1 MDLTIEFKNQAFTIN
16 ALLNQTETAKSFVD
30 ILPINSPINLWGE
43 EIYFPVDLYLDN
55 ELPQETVDIGDIAYW
70 PPGNAFCIFFGETPA
85 SVDGNIK
92 PASAVTVIGKL
103 ESDPEVLKRVKSG
116 ENIIIRSSKR
126 H

>member
-55 ELPQETVDIGDIAYW
+55 ELPQETVNIGDIAYW

-116 ENIIIRSSKR
+116 ENIIIRRDK
-126 H
+126 

>member
-16 ALLNQTETAKSFVD
+16 ALLNQTETAKSLAD

-116 ENIIIRSSKR
+116 ENIIIRRDK
-126 H
+126 

>member
-85 SVDGNIK
+85 SIDGNIK

-116 ENIIIRSSKR
+116 ENIIIRRDK
-126 H
+126 

>member
-116 ENIIIRSSKR
+116 ENIIIMRDK
-126 H
+126 

>member
-1 MDLTIEFKNQAFTIN
+1 MRKVILKCKGKELVFELRDTLTADIIYDS
-16 ALLNQTETAKSFVD
+16 LPLKSK
-30 ILPINSPINLWGE
+30 IQKWGE

-116 ENIIIRSSKR
+116 ENIIIRRDK
-126 H
+126 

>member
-85 SVDGNIK
+85 SIDGNIK
-92 PASAVTVIGKL
+92 PASAVTVIGIL

-116 ENIIIRSSKR
+116 ENIIIRRDK
-126 H
+126 

>member
-1 MDLTIEFKNQAFTIN
+1 MDLTIEFKNHAFTIN
-16 ALLNQTETAKSFVD
+16 ALLNLTETAKSFVD

-116 ENIIIRSSKR
+116 ENIIIRRDK
-126 H
+126 

>member
-70 PPGNAFCIFFGETPA
+70 PPGNAFCILFGETPA

-116 ENIIIRSSKR
+116 ENIIIRRDK
-126 H
+126 

>member
-1 MDLTIEFKNQAFTIN
+1 MDLPIEFKNQAFTIN

-116 ENIIIRSSKR
+116 ENIIIRRDK
-126 H
+126 

>member
-1 MDLTIEFKNQAFTIN
+1 M
-16 ALLNQTETAKSFVD
+16 
-30 ILPINSPINLWGE
+30 
-43 EIYFPVDLYLDN
+43 DLYLDN

-116 ENIIIRSSKR
+116 ENIIIRRDK
-126 H
+126 

>member
-85 SVDGNIK
+85 SVDGIIK

-116 ENIIIRSSKR
+116 ENIIIRRDK
-126 H
+126 

>member
-92 PASAVTVIGKL
+92 PASAVTVIGIL

-116 ENIIIRSSKR
+116 ENIIIRRAK
-126 H
+126 

>member
-16 ALLNQTETAKSFVD
+16 ALLNQTETAKSLVD

-70 PPGNAFCIFFGETPA
+70 PPGNAFCIFFGATPA

-116 ENIIIRSSKR
+116 ENIIIRRDK
-126 H
+126 

>member
-55 ELPQETVDIGDIAYW
+55 ELTQETVNIGDIAYW
-70 PPGNAFCIFFGETPA
+70 SPGNAFCIFFGETPA

-116 ENIIIRSSKR
+116 ENIIIRRDK
-126 H
+126 

>member
-16 ALLNQTETAKSFVD
+16 ALLNQTETAKSLVD

-70 PPGNAFCIFFGETPA
+70 PTGMR
-85 SVDGNIK
+85 SVYFLVK
-92 PASAVTVIGKL
+92 PL
-103 ESDPEVLKRVKSG
+103 HL
-116 ENIIIRSSKR
+116 
-126 H
+126 

>member
-1 MDLTIEFKNQAFTIN
+1 MDLTIEFKNQTFTIN
-16 ALLNQTETAKSFVD
+16 ALLNQTETAKSLVD

-116 ENIIIRSSKR
+116 ENIIIRRDK
-126 H
+126 

>member
-70 PPGNAFCIFFGETPA
+70 PPVNACCIFFGETPA
-85 SVDGNIK
+85 SIDGNIK

-116 ENIIIRSSKR
+116 ENIIIRRDK
-126 H
+126 

>member
-30 ILPINSPINLWGE
+30 ILPINSHINLWGE

-116 ENIIIRSSKR
+116 ENIIIRRDK
-126 H
+126 

>member
-43 EIYFPVDLYLDN
+43 EIYFPVDLYLNN

-116 ENIIIRSSKR
+116 ENIIIRRDK
-126 H
+126 

>member
-55 ELPQETVDIGDIAYW
+55 EIPQETVDIGDIAYW

-116 ENIIIRSSKR
+116 ENIIIRRDK
-126 H
+126 

>member
-16 ALLNQTETAKSFVD
+16 ALLNQTETAKSLVD
-30 ILPINSPINLWGE
+30 ILPINSPINIWGE

-116 ENIIIRSSKR
+116 ENIIIRRDK
-126 H
+126 

>member
-116 ENIIIRSSKR
+116 ENIIIRRDK
-126 H
+126 

>member
-103 ESDPEVLKRVKSG
+103 ESDPEILKRVKSG
-116 ENIIIRSSKR
+116 ENIIIRRDK
-126 H
+126 

>member
-16 ALLNQTETAKSFVD
+16 ALLNQTETAKSLVD

-116 ENIIIRSSKR
+116 ENIIIRRDK
-126 H
+126 

>member
-103 ESDPEVLKRVKSG
+103 ESDPEGLKRVKSG
-116 ENIIIRSSKR
+116 ENIIIRRDK
-126 H
+126 

>member
-43 EIYFPVDLYLDN
+43 EIYFPVDLYFDN

-116 ENIIIRSSKR
+116 ENIIIRRDK
-126 H
+126 

>member
-1 MDLTIEFKNQAFTIN
+1 MDLTIEFKNRAFTIN

-116 ENIIIRSSKR
+116 ENIIIRRDK
-126 H
+126 

>member
-92 PASAVTVIGKL
+92 PASAVTFIGKL

-116 ENIIIRSSKR
+116 ENIIIRRDK
-126 H
+126 